1 MLPFRNTYPSKRDN
15 VKGILSAINSIQEVS
30 VGDLRARK
38 NLQLTVKTK
47 GCRSQIDIYTHCE
60 EPDNTEVKGT

>member
-15 VKGILSAINSIQEVS
+15 VKGILSAINSIQEVA

-38 NLQLTVKTK
+38 NLQLTVGTK
-47 GCRSQIDIYTHCE
+47 GCTSEIDIYTNCE